1 MAVPIISDY
10 KSELHGWCYTLNQ
23 IRYFLPYRPH
33 SLVILVSGH
42 TASGTY
48 RCEVSVEKSFYTLSS
63 EKNVTVVGEL
73 EILSIELSC

>member
-1 MAVPIISDY
+1 MKNNKTSLDDLTSFKAFCISVH
-10 KSELHGWCYTLNQ
+10 SVFNV
-23 IRYFLPYRPH
+23 RPH

-63 EKNVTVVGEL
+63 EKNVTVVGGWK
-73 EILSIELSC
+73 